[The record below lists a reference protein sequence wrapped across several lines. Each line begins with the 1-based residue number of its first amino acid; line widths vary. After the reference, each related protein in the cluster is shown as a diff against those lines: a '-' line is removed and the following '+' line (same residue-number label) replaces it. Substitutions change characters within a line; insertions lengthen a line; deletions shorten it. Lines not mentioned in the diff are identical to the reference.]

1 MADGVKLFK
10 ESESNNEEEK
20 ISPLSYNYQLT
31 DGSVLDDSVM
41 LDNEVDSQP
50 PQNLSQKLSSSAV
63 EQLSNVCPGEGHP
76 PKELT
81 EVSNFCYDRSTH
93 VKRTRGRPRKDCQR
107 PTKHHLGQSMATKVY
122 VLYRIILFSF

>member
-1 MADGVKLFK
+1 MAMADGVKLFK
-10 ESESNNEEEK
+10 ESESKNEEEK

-31 DGSVLDDSVM
+31 DVLEDSVM

-50 PQNLSQKLSSSAV
+50 PHKLSSTAL
-63 EQLSNVCPGEGHP
+63 EQLSPGEGHP

>member
-20 ISPLSYNYQLT
+20 ISPLPYNYQLT
-31 DGSVLDDSVM
+31 EASVLEDSVM
-41 LDNEVDSQP
+41 LDNDLE
-50 PQNLSQKLSSSAV
+50 PQQKLSSVDSHA
-63 EQLSNVCPGEGHP
+63 PGEGHP

-122 VLYRIILFSF
+122 VANNFYF